1 MAKTPSKD
9 LFKSRAKALREA
21 GITRNFDLRRNPTE
35 YEKRKARELYN
46 RFEEIIQH
54 PEKYHRFIV
63 SRSTANQ
70 IDQTPAKVIQKN
82 GKVYVFIKTDGK
94 KATLNKDKSITV
106 GERGKDQIIH
116 TYYKGGAGIFET
128 AHKLFEKLP
137 DYGQM
142 IEDEKI
148 FDIQSEVKKYVT
160 VAIGDNMPFHRALY
174 TEEEFN
180 YYIAEFKP
188 NDAKNATE
196 SQRQA
201 LKERLIQRM
210 VAVEVYSPDAFD
222 GETVVARRSALR
234 IYKGK
239 TSGTKKAGSK
249 NSGH

>member
-1 MAKTPSKD
+1 M
-9 LFKSRAKALREA
+9 REA
-21 GITRNFDLRRNPTE
+21 GITSDFDLRRNPTE

-46 RFEEIIQH
+46 RNSEIIQH
-54 PEKYHRFIV
+54 PDKYARIIV
-63 SRSTANQ
+63 KESTARDL
-70 IDQTPAKVIQKN
+70 DQSLSKVRQKN
-82 GKVYVFIKTDGK
+82 GTVRVFVKTDGK
-94 KATLNKDKSITV
+94 KARLNKDHSITV

-180 YYIAEFKP
+180 YYVAEFKP

-222 GETVVARRSALR
+222 GETVEARKSALR

-239 TSGTKKAGSK
+239 TSVKKKAGSK
-249 NSGH
+249 NSSH